1 MDLTKDSMMQQ
12 AWKEKQVR
20 FAAKSLSHPCFVG
33 SMLLIVFDGL
43 IDVFMSIMGRVRIS
57 ATLL

>member
-1 MDLTKDSMMQQ
+1 MMQQ